1 MDENMLKQKYND
13 LLESLKKGEE
23 YLKENPNDEKGQN
36 RMQEIATEMENIVN
50 AIPNITA
57 DEINNGFKIENKAQ
71 DKAQDKAQVIE
82 QIQNVPQE
90 TKLIKSANPDIIKTS
105 SGDIELTP
113 KIVRDYLVN
122 GQATVTDQEVM
133 MFIGMCKAN
142 RLNPFNKE
150 AYLIKYGSQPA
161 SIITSKDVFFKRA
174 IDNPCFDG
182 MESGIIV
189 INTDGKLE
197 KREGHIYIQGEK
209 IAGAWCK
216 VYRKDWGHPIY
227 QEVNMVEYAGKTKTG
242 ELNSN
247 WKTRPA
253 VMITKVAEATALRK
267 AFTDNLQGMYIAEE
281 SEDVETKKVEN
292 PVDIL

>member
-23 YLKENPNDEKGQN
+23 YLKENPTDEKGQK
-36 RMQEIATEMENIVN
+36 RMEEIAKEMENIAN
-50 AIPNITA
+50 AFPNITA
-57 DEINNGFKIENKAQ
+57 DEINNGFKIEESEQVSEQVRKENK
-71 DKAQDKAQVIE
+71 
-82 QIQNVPQE
+82 NVPQE
-90 TKLIKSANPDIIKTS
+90 TKLIKTTNPNIIKTT

-113 KIVRDYLVN
+113 QIVKKYLVN
-122 GQATVTDQEVM
+122 GQSEVTDQEVM

-174 IDNPCFDG
+174 IENPCFDG

-189 INTDGKLE
+189 INAEGKLE

-216 VYRKDWGHPIY
+216 VYRKDWEHPIY

-247 WKTRPA
+247 WKSRPA

-267 AFTDNLQGMYIAEE
+267 AFTDNLQGMYLLEE
-281 SEDVETKKVEN
+281 NEDIEPREKEQ
-292 PVDIL
+292 PQDIL